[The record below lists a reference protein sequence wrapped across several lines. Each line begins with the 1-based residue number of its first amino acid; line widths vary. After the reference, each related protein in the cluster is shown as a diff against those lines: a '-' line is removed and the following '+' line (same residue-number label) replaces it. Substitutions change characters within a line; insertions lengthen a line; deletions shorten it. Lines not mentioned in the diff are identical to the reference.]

1 MFTRDTACALAYC
14 NYEEVA
20 KGYGGD
26 GVKLASPDR
35 DAIAA
40 AYKDGFAKVQSGTPF
55 LINALVGKSDFRE
68 GSLSV

>member
-1 MFTRDTACALAYC
+1 MFARDTACALAYC

-26 GVKLASPDR
+26 GMKLANPDR
-35 DAIAA
+35 EAISA
-40 AYKDGFAKVQSGTPF
+40 AYKEGFAKVKSGTPF